1 MERAM
6 KYAVASVLLA
16 LALAA
21 PASAEVRNLAGFT
34 EVQAQ
39 DHIVVEVRIGP
50 QYAVEVTGP
59 EANRINTRTDGDQLK
74 ISERNRPWF
83 GPDRRVNALV
93 RVTAPAISSLA
104 AAKGATLTAI
114 DIAADDMSLAAA
126 MGGELRV
133 NGTCHSVDVA
143 AAMGGIVR
151 AENFHCVSADI
162 SAAMGGEARV
172 FATRTFDATAAMGG
186 TVNIAGGAHGDT
198 TAVMGGAV
206 RIADGG
212 KSDSST
218 AVMGGEVTHN

>member
-1 MERAM
+1 M
-6 KYAVASVLLA
+6 KYAAASVLLA
-16 LALAA
+16 LSMAT
-21 PASAEVRNLAGFT
+21 PASAELRNLTGFT
-34 EVQAQ
+34 EVVAQ
-39 DHIVVEVRIGP
+39 DNIVVEVRTGP
-50 QYAVEVTGP
+50 YAVEVTGA
-59 EANRINTRTDGDQLK
+59 EANRIITRIDGDQLK
-74 ISERNRPWF
+74 ITERNRPWF

-93 RVTAPAISSLA
+93 RVTLPSVSSLA
-104 AAKGATLTAI
+104 AAKGATLTAF

-133 NGTCHSVDVA
+133 NGTCHSLDVA

-151 AENFHCVSADI
+151 ADGFHCVNADI

-212 KSDSST
+212 QSDHST

>member
-1 MERAM
+1 M
-6 KYAVASVLLA
+6 KYTLASILIA
-16 LALAA
+16 IMAT
-21 PASAEVRNLAGFT
+21 PASAEMRNLSRFN

-39 DHIVVEVRIGP
+39 DNIVVEVRIGP

-59 EANRINTRTDGDQLK
+59 EANRITTRIDRDQLK

-83 GPDRRVNALV
+83 GRDRRINALV
-93 RVTAPAISSLA
+93 RVTLPAVSGLA
-104 AAKGATLTAI
+104 AAKGATLTAF
-114 DIAADDMSLAAA
+114 DINADDMSLAAA

-133 NGTCHSVDVA
+133 NGACHSVDVA
-143 AAMGGIVR
+143 AAMGGVVR
-151 AENFHCVSADI
+151 AEGFRCASADI

-198 TAVMGGAV
+198 TAVMGGTV

-212 KSDSST
+212 RSDNST
-218 AVMGGEVTHN
+218 AVMGGEVSQN

>member
-1 MERAM
+1 M
-6 KYAVASVLLA
+6 KYAVASVLIA
-16 LALAA
+16 LAMAA
-21 PASAEVRNLAGFT
+21 PASGEARNLSGFT
-34 EVQAQ
+34 AVQAQ
-39 DHIVVEVRIGP
+39 DNIVVEVRSGP

-59 EANRINTRTDGDQLK
+59 EASRIITRLDRRQLK

-93 RVTAPAISSLA
+93 RVTMPSVSSLA
-104 AAKGATLTAI
+104 AAKGATLTAF
-114 DIAADDMSLAAA
+114 DITADDMSLAAA

-151 AENFHCVSADI
+151 AQDFHCVTADI

-198 TAVMGGAV
+198 TAVMGGEV
-206 RIADGG
+206 NIADGG
-212 KSDSST
+212 KSDHST
-218 AVMGGEVTHN
+218 AVMGGEVSHD

>member
-1 MERAM
+1 MEQAM
-6 KYAVASVLLA
+6 KYAAASVLLA
-16 LALAA
+16 LTMAA
-21 PASAEVRNLAGFT
+21 PASAEMRNLSGFT
-34 EVQAQ
+34 EVVAQ
-39 DHIVVEVRIGP
+39 DNIVVEVRTGP
-50 QYAVEVTGP
+50 YAVEVTGV
-59 EANRINTRTDGDQLK
+59 EANRIITRIDRDQLK

-93 RVTAPAISSLA
+93 RVTLPSVSSLA
-104 AAKGATLTAI
+104 AAKGATLTAF

-126 MGGELRV
+126 MGGEVRV
-133 NGTCHSVDVA
+133 NGTCHSLDVA

-151 AENFHCVSADI
+151 AEAFHCVNADI

>member
-1 MERAM
+1 M
-6 KYAVASVLLA
+6 KYAVASVLIA
-16 LALAA
+16 LAMATS
-21 PASAEVRNLAGFT
+21 ASGELRNVTGFT

-59 EANRINTRTDGDQLK
+59 EANRIITRVERDQLK

-93 RVTAPAISSLA
+93 RVTAPALSSLA
-104 AAKGATLTAI
+104 AAKGAMLTAF

-133 NGTCHSVDVA
+133 NGTCHSLDVA

-151 AENFHCVSADI
+151 AESFHCVNADI

-218 AVMGGEVTHN
+218 AVMGGEVTHD